1 MSHVAPAVALRTI
14 AAGYPTERQ
23 WQEMADL
30 EMTLFF
36 PHRAENRLETF
47 RAEVRQRGQ
56 HFLYIEHPRTGQSLG
71 YCLYGLSGISAQIVK
86 LAVHPQWHRR
96 GYGRALLRTAMNS
109 IRGSGQ
115 IMSIQ
120 LHVET
125 TREEALLLYRSEGF
139 VVDAPVESY
148 YGYDSAARVP
158 PTDAA
163 LLRALQASGVL

>member
-96 GYGRALLRTAMNS
+96 GYGRAWEK
-109 IRGSGQ
+109 IRLA
-115 IMSIQ
+115 I
-120 LHVET
+120 L
-125 TREEALLLYRSEGF
+125 REEPLCRGCQGPATC
-139 VVDAPVESY
+139 VDHIKPLKD
-148 YGYDSAARVP
+148 GGTNHRP
-158 PTDAA
+158 N
-163 LLRALQASGVL
+163 LQPLCASCHNSKTWHETWGKKQ